1 MDILSCTDTNF
12 VIPLGVM
19 LHSLCVND
27 SGNELHFHIIVDD
40 TVTKQQREELRS
52 VVKDYGDISFYLIN
66 IENIKEYL
74 IVKVENFPIPIYY
87 RLLVAKI
94 LPETVHKVLYLDA
107 DMIIRHDLSELWNTP
122 LEDVAVAAIH
132 NQSDCGCF
140 WERLSYLKSLG
151 YFNSGVLLMNL
162 DYIREHQLTD
172 RFIDYIKNNPEKL
185 LCPDQD
191 VLNYVLRDCK
201 VMLPVRYNA
210 QEGFYREPP
219 ENVFGDA
226 DEFEKDI
233 QDPCIVHYTKEK
245 PWTKDCRHPLKNL
258 YYFYKTGTP
267 WADSV
272 FMENFKYKKI
282 HVSPV
287 LKLKLLIAKSL
298 GKIRRE
304 KNMKIVYQTINLEK

>member
-27 SGNELHFHIIVDD
+27 EGGHELHFHIIVDD
-40 TVTKQQREELRS
+40 TVTKRQKEELQS
-52 VVKDYGDISFYLIN
+52 VVSEKGDICFYLIN

-74 IVKVENFPIPIYY
+74 VVKVENFPIPIYY

-107 DMIIRHDLSELWNTP
+107 DMIIRHDLSELWNVP
-122 LEDVAVAAIH
+122 LVEKAVAAIP
-132 NQSDCGCF
+132 NQSDCSQY
-140 WERLSYLKSLG
+140 WERLGYEKNLG
-151 YFNSGVLLMNL
+151 YFNSGVLLFNL
-162 DYIREHQLTD
+162 DYIRKHHLTTK
-172 RFIDYIKNNPEKL
+172 FIDYIKENPEKL

-191 VLNYVLRDCK
+191 VLNYVLRNCK
-201 VMLPVRYNA
+201 VTLPVRYNA

-219 ENVFGDA
+219 EHVFGDA

-233 QDPCIVHYTKEK
+233 QDPYVVHYTKEK
-245 PWTKDCRHPLKNL
+245 PWAKDCRHPLKNL
-258 YYFYKTGTP
+258 YYFYKTSTP

-272 FMENFKYKKI
+272 VMENF
-282 HVSPV
+282 
-287 LKLKLLIAKSL
+287 
-298 GKIRRE
+298 
-304 KNMKIVYQTINLEK
+304 Q